1 MEILWGVH
9 VVRQAQSYPPS
20 TETEAATNHSL
31 GLATTFGGAPYVA
44 KVVLKKCFLWVI
56 PQLTF
61 YLTLYLDNLSD
72 ILSDVL
78 SDIYSDS
85 LSGILLSGLCSGPWL
100 HPQLRFLASK
110 NFGPLD
116 PPTTEMAQIL
126 FAAWELPLSPHRPR
140 QCPAG
145 TKGFPPSPELVF
157 RENTYPPKKK
167 GKLDFLS
174 GWC

>member
-1 MEILWGVH
+1 METHQFWPEHDQNDHGPGNIME
-9 VVRQAQSYPPS
+9 AQIVSAPS
-20 TETEAATNHSL
+20 PA
-31 GLATTFGGAPYVA
+31 
-44 KVVLKKCFLWVI
+44 I
-56 PQLTF
+56 
-61 YLTLYLDNLSD
+61 
-72 ILSDVL
+72 L
-78 SDIYSDS
+78 SDIYSGIHSDIHS
-85 LSGILLSGLCSGPWL
+85 DILSGIYSDILSGILLSGLCSGPWL

-167 GKLDFLS
+167 GKVGFFEWMMLTACVFPTC
-174 GWC
+174 WH

>member
-85 LSGILLSGLCSGPWL
+85 LSGILLSGLCSGPCVPSCIRSSRWASGTCFW
-100 HPQLRFLASK
+100 HCRQARRASK
-110 NFGPLD
+110 GVKEEEESSKEGEEEKEAEEAD
-116 PPTTEMAQIL
+116 
-126 FAAWELPLSPHRPR
+126 ELHL
-140 QCPAG
+140 C
-145 TKGFPPSPELVF
+145 
-157 RENTYPPKKK
+157 
-167 GKLDFLS
+167 
-174 GWC
+174 